1 MVSLML
7 AIVSSMLITV
17 LMRLSEGRRQNPT
30 VMLVVNYFVCC
41 LCSWLTA
48 GAQHPFPTAEKLP
61 LVLLLGVISGVLYL
75 GGFVF
80 LQWNLPRNGVVL
92 SATFQKLGVVVPTV
106 MAILFFGETPRILQV
121 LGILLTLAAIILM
134 QEKQDQSAGS
144 LPGLIVLL
152 LCGGLADTMSKVYAQ
167 FGPKELEDHYLLY
180 AFFVAMAL
188 CALMAMKRGERLT
201 LRDALWGV
209 AVGVPNYF
217 SVLFLLQA
225 LADVPAVV
233 AYPTFS
239 VGTIVLVAAAGAVLF
254 REKLSRRKL
263 CCLGLILVALV
274 MLNV

>member
-7 AIVSSMLITV
+7 AMVSSMLITV
-17 LMRLSEGRRQNPT
+17 LMRLSEGRRRNPT
-30 VMLVVNYFVCC
+30 AMLAMNYVTCC

-48 GAQHPFPTAEKLP
+48 GMPNPVPAQEGVGMT
-61 LVLLLGVISGVLYL
+61 LLLGVVAGFLFL

-134 QEKQDQSAGS
+134 QGKGDKGAGS
-144 LPGLIVLL
+144 LPGLIALL
-152 LCGGLADTMSKVYAQ
+152 LCGGLADAMSKVYAQ
-167 FGPKELEDHYLLY
+167 FGPKGLEDHYLLY
-180 AFFVAMAL
+180 TFFVALVL
-188 CALMAMKRGERLT
+188 CVLLCMKRGERLT

-217 SVLFLLQA
+217 SALFLLQA

-274 MLNV
+274 LLNV